1 MFVSDNSVKSVKKY
15 FNERLNSTFS
25 DREIRWMFQLVA
37 QKRLGF
43 SSADLLL
50 ADSEKMSESDL
61 LFFRSVVKRLLSQEP
76 FQYIYGETDFYN
88 LTIKTDERAL
98 IPRPETEE
106 LVDWIVKSNDH
117 SNHQIVDI
125 CSGSGC
131 ITLALKNEIK
141 TSNVSGLEISERAI
155 ELSTEN
161 AQLNNI
167 DVSFLKNDILN
178 DEFPFLDNSI
188 DVIVSNP
195 PYVLENEKIG
205 MQGHV
210 LEFEPHL
217 ALFVEDKTPLVFYE
231 KITQIA
237 RDKLLNNGYIYFEI
251 NEKYGR
257 EMIQL
262 LKEYDFVNIELK
274 QDLQGKDRM
283 IRGQKKI

>member
-25 DREIRWMFQLVA
+25 DREIRWMFQLIA

-43 SSADLLL
+43 SSADLIL

-61 LFFRSVVKRLLSQEP
+61 LFFRSIVKRLLNQEP
-76 FQYIYGETDFYN
+76 FQYIYGETEFYG
-88 LTIKTDERAL
+88 LMIKTDHRAL

-117 SNHQIVDI
+117 SNNQIVDI

-131 ITLALKNEIK
+131 IALALKNEIK
-141 TSNVSGLEISERAI
+141 SAKVLGLEISEKAI

-167 DVSFLKNDILN
+167 DVSFLQNDILN
-178 DEFPFLDNSI
+178 DEFPYQDNSI

-217 ALFVEDKTPLVFYE
+217 ALFVEDKTPLLFYE

-237 RDKLLNNGYIYFEI
+237 KDKLLNDGYIYFEI
-251 NEKYGR
+251 NEKYGH

-283 IRGQKKI
+283 IRGQKKV